1 MNVQTK
7 KGSLIE
13 ASFNTVIA
21 MIINVLATPYIN
33 NICGI
38 NMSEEQI
45 FGSTLLFT
53 IISVIRGYIVRRYFN
68 SKKI

>member
-1 MNVQTK
+1 MSVQTK

-13 ASFNTVIA
+13 ASFNTVVA
-21 MIINVLATPYIN
+21 MIINILVTPYIN
-33 NICGI
+33 MVCGI
-38 NMSEEQI
+38 NMSEQQI
-45 FGSTLLFT
+45 FGSTILFT